1 MHLFSLKRTLSN
13 IFYDNFYSFSIF
25 FVIHHLSKLIIPP
38 PANWESWTEG
48 RKFSTEWSSTI
59 LSSFIFKIEIISIY
73 KAAVVLFR
81 KRVVVHIWCKIITK
95 LYNISKETPYTTP
108 TQNSNTLQKRIIR
121 ALSRR
126 KLAVK
131 KKGKITLTWNPQ

>member
-1 MHLFSLKRTLSN
+1 MRL
-13 IFYDNFYSFSIF
+13 
-25 FVIHHLSKLIIPP
+25 
-38 PANWESWTEG
+38 
-48 RKFSTEWSSTI
+48 
-59 LSSFIFKIEIISIY
+59 LSSFLERGY
-73 KAAVVLFR
+73 VVY
-81 KRVVVHIWCKIITK
+81 IWCKIITK

-131 KKGKITLTWNPQ
+131 KKGKITLKREIRSRDRGL